1 MDAAGAAARER
12 PSASLDIKKFRHG
25 TDEFDEWS
33 DTLESAVTLATNA
46 TGDNHS
52 TLCKKWLPL
61 KLDSPSRA
69 IYKQANKEAAWT
81 DLKTEL
87 TGLLIDPQEKY
98 KWQAKRS
105 TPKWD
110 GKESFHA
117 LASRIITKVALYDG
131 EMTDALKQ
139 KEYFFR
145 FREALPKEYQNAI
158 DMACG
163 ANDRNLETAK
173 DIAQR
178 TKMICDS
185 DDKSVTFAG
194 ARLDE
199 NRTSSLKMA
208 LAKIDS
214 KLETM
219 DSSLNTRLKTQ
230 DDRISKLENSMEE
243 MRSAWR
249 SQSYQSRSPRSQSPR
264 NASSNSMPR
273 GFSPRGQS
281 FRPQS
286 PRGQFLRPQSPRN
299 QQPTSQQYDS
309 RGQSSSQGNYRSQSS
324 NNYYPQSSNQG
335 NYCPQSPNQG
345 NYRSQSSNQGNYRP
359 QSPRGQNYNS
369 GNSNYNTPN
378 SPRRSNSTYVKQ
390 PSNSQGNQRDNYR
403 AIDTDDERDQTE
415 DGEEE
420 QLYAALSTIMKRLK
434 LPGQSQQGE
443 N

>member
-1 MDAAGAAARER
+1 MIER
-12 PSASLDIKKFRHG
+12 PSASLHIETFRHG
-25 TDEFDEWS
+25 ADEFDEWS
-33 DTLESAVTLATNA
+33 NLLESAVSLATNA
-46 TGDNHS
+46 TSDNHA

-69 IYKQANKEAAWT
+69 IYKQANKEATWA
-81 DLKTEL
+81 DLKIEL
-87 TGLLIDPQEKY
+87 TKLLIDPQEKY

-105 TPKWD
+105 TLKWD

-131 EMTDALKQ
+131 EMSDASKQ

-163 ANDRNLETAK
+163 AGDRNLETAK

-178 TKMICDS
+178 TKMILDS
-185 DDKSVTFAG
+185 DEKSVTFAG

-199 NRTSSLKMA
+199 NRTSSLEMA
-208 LAKIDS
+208 LAKIDN
-214 KLETM
+214 KLETI
-219 DSSLNTRLKTQ
+219 DSSINAMNAKFKTH

-281 FRPQS
+281 YRPQS
-286 PRGQFLRPQSPRN
+286 PCGQFSRPQLPRN
-299 QQPTSQQYDS
+299 QQYDS
-309 RGQSSSQGNYRSQSS
+309 RGQSSNQGNYYPQAP
-324 NNYYPQSSNQG
+324 NQGNYYPQSPNRGNFRPQSSNQG
-335 NYCPQSPNQG
+335 NF
-345 NYRSQSSNQGNYRP
+345 RP
-359 QSPRGQNYNS
+359 QSPRSQNYNS

-378 SPRRSNSTYVKQ
+378 SPRRSNNTYVKQ
-390 PSNSQGNQRDNYR
+390 PSNNQGGQRDNYR
-403 AIDTDDERDQTE
+403 AIDTDDEHDQTD
-415 DGEEE
+415 DGDEA
-420 QLYAALSTIMKRLK
+420 QLYAALGTIMKKLK
-434 LPGQSQQGE
+434 LTGHNKEGE